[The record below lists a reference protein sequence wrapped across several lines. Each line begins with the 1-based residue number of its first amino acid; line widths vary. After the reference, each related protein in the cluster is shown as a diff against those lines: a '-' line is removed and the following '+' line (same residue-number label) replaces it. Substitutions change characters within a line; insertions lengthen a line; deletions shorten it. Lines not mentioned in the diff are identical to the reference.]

1 MITFDRLKVDAEL
14 ATLGLSPSTTSIGYL
29 LAPSPLPDVR
39 LKYAY
44 PNCPAAFIRDPP
56 GWFAAD
62 SSHNRAR
69 EFISAFTGNL
79 PKYFR

>member
-1 MITFDRLKVDAEL
+1 M
-14 ATLGLSPSTTSIGYL
+14 GYL

-56 GWFAAD
+56 GWFAAYGSHSRVKD
-62 SSHNRAR
+62 IISS
-69 EFISAFTGNL
+69 FSGIL